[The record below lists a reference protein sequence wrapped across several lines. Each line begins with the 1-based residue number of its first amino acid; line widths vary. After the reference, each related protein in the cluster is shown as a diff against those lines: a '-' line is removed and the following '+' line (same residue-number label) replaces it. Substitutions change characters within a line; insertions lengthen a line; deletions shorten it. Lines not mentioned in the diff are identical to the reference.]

1 MSIEMESNE
10 LCKCI
15 FAECDATFNTEAG
28 LWNHMEIVHGMT
40 LCSISDAL
48 TDQISKKANQNI
60 ITMDMIQ
67 QIELMS
73 DYQCVAYGVPHIA

>member
-1 MSIEMESNE
+1 MSNEMERNE
-10 LCKCI
+10 LHKCVYGN
-15 FAECDATFNTEAG
+15 CDAVFFTEPG
-28 LWNHMEIVHGMT
+28 LWQHMETVHGMT